1 MKEISQQLDILK
13 RGCGEIIEENELAE
27 KLKEKR
33 PLRIKFGADPSAPD
47 IHLGHVVLLDKLRQ
61 FGELGHKIIFIIGD
75 FTARIGDPSG
85 RLRTR
90 PVLSK
95 EEIDEN
101 SATYQKQIFKIL
113 DKKYTEVV
121 YNSEWLEKM
130 KLADVF
136 ELLAQYTVSRMLE
149 RRDFRERF
157 EKNLDIPMQDF
168 MYPLLQGF
176 DSVHLHA
183 DVEVGGTDQ
192 KFNLLMGR
200 TVQQRSGQ
208 KPQVVMTLPLLK
220 GLDGERKMSKSYGNY
235 IGVEEEPHEM
245 YGKVM
250 SASDELMYEWS
261 EILSFADKEKMRE
274 LPPRSAKALL
284 ARGIVEFLHSKR
296 DAEKAAERFEK
307 EVVNK
312 ETPEDIREFPVSGD
326 KMSVADLAV
335 LAKACSSK
343 TRAKQLILQGGISV
357 SGGVIKDVKEIVE
370 IKDGMI
376 LKVGRRT
383 FVKIRKKRG

>member
-1 MKEISQQLDILK
+1 MKEISEQLDILK
-13 RGCGEIIEENELAE
+13 RGCGEIIEEKELAE

-33 PLRIKFGADPSAPD
+33 PLIIKFGADPSAPD

-95 EEIDEN
+95 EEIDKN
-101 SATYQKQIFKIL
+101 SATYQKQVFKIL
-113 DKKYTEVV
+113 DRKYTSVV
-121 YNSEWLEKM
+121 YNSGWLEKM
-130 KLADVF
+130 KLPDVF
-136 ELLAQYTVSRMLE
+136 ALLAQYTVARMLE

-157 EKNLDIPMQDF
+157 EKNLDIPIQDF

-235 IGVEEEPHEM
+235 IGVGEEPHEM

-261 EILSFADKEKMRE
+261 AILSFADKEKIRE
-274 LPPRSAKALL
+274 LPPRRAKALL
-284 ARGIVEFLHSKR
+284 AREIVEFLHSKR

-307 EVVNK
+307 EVVKK
-312 ETPEDIREFPVSGD
+312 EEPEDIREFPVSGD
-326 KMSVADLAV
+326 KISVVDLAV

-357 SGGVIKDVKEIVE
+357 SGGVIKDVKAIVE

>member
-1 MKEISQQLDILK
+1 MTEQIDILK
-13 RGCGEIIEENELAE
+13 RGCGEIIEEKELAE

-47 IHLGHVVLLDKLRQ
+47 IHIGHVVLLDKLRQ
-61 FGELGHKIIFIIGD
+61 FGELGHKVIFVIGD

-85 RLRTR
+85 RLKTR
-90 PVLSK
+90 PVLTK
-95 EEIDEN
+95 EEIDKN
-101 SATYQKQIFKIL
+101 SATYQKQVFKIL
-113 DKKYTEVV
+113 DRKYTEVV
-121 YNSEWLEKM
+121 YNSGWFEKM

-136 ELLAQYTVSRMLE
+136 TLLSQYTVSRMLE

-157 EKNLDIPMQDF
+157 EKNLDIPMLDF

-183 DVEVGGTDQ
+183 DVEVGGADQ

-208 KPQVVMTLPLLK
+208 QPQVVMTLPLLK

-235 IGVEEEPHEM
+235 IGVDDAPAEM
-245 YGKVM
+245 YGKIM

-261 EILSFADKEKMRE
+261 EILTFTDKEKIKA
-274 LPPRSAKALL
+274 LPPRQAKALL
-284 ARGIVEFLHSKR
+284 ARGIVEFLYSKK

-312 ETPEDIREFPVSGD
+312 EAPEDMQEFFVSGG
-326 KMSVADLAV
+326 KISAVELAV
-335 LAKACSSK
+335 LAKACPSK
-343 TRAKQLILQGGISV
+343 TRAKQLIAQGGISV
-357 SGGVIKDVKEIVE
+357 SGAVIKDTKAIVE
-370 IKDGMI
+370 IEDGMI
-376 LKVGRRT
+376 LKVGKRT